1 MAVNLQNARGT
12 GAARPAGGLAAP
24 PEPDRLWTGNFLK
37 FLVINLFIFLGFDIL
52 LPTLT
57 LYLESFGATE
67 ADIGRIYS
75 VFVISSI
82 FMRMNADR
90 LAAGRSAL
98 ALARLGLW
106 ACGLAVI
113 LYYWVAHPY
122 LAMGVRLL
130 QGAGLGLATTL
141 LTSLASQAIP
151 PARMG
156 EGMGYLGLGTTLALA
171 IGPFLG
177 VWLMK
182 TWGFGPLFLAVAACY
197 LASIGVARTI
207 REVKPAEPERPRPG
221 LVLFSRLVWPQSL
234 LMFIMGLIFNTIIVY
249 MALFCQ
255 ERGLAH
261 ADGFFVLSTVGILAS
276 RLTSGRLYDH
286 FGHQFVITP
295 SAGLLLATMLL
306 LYNADSP
313 RLLFTASLLYGLS
326 TGALFPSLQALTLAK
341 VPLNRRTEATASFM
355 NSYDLGFGLGSLIM
369 GQLAFLTHR
378 YATVYLAA
386 AGGVLIFLA
395 FYLVFFIIRPR
406 LRTSPVDPS

>member
-1 MAVNLQNARGT
+1 MAKPEAST
-12 GAARPAGGLAAP
+12 GGSEH
-24 PEPDRLWTGNFLK
+24 PETDRLWTGNFLK
-37 FLVINLFIFLGFDIL
+37 FLLINLFIFLGFDIL

-75 VFVISSI
+75 VFVISAI

-98 ALARLGLW
+98 SLVCLGLW
-106 ACGLAVI
+106 ACGLAVS
-113 LYYWVAHPY
+113 LYYWVTHPY

-151 PARMG
+151 PSRMG

-182 TWGFGPLFLAVAACY
+182 TWGFGPLFAVVALCY

-207 REVKPAEPERPRPG
+207 RDVKLPPPRAGRARPG

-234 LMFIMGLIFNTIIVY
+234 LMFIMGLIFNTVIVY
-249 MALFCQ
+249 MALFCK

-261 ADGFFVLSTVGILAS
+261 ADGFFVLSTVGILIS
-276 RLTSGRLYDH
+276 RLNSGRLYDS
-286 FGHQFVITP
+286 FGHRCVITP
-295 SAGLLLATMLL
+295 AAGLLLTTMLI
-306 LYNADSP
+306 LYNAYSP

-326 TGALFPSLQALTLAK
+326 TGALFPSLQALTLAN
-341 VPLNRRTEATASFM
+341 VPLDRRTEATASFM
-355 NSYDLGFGLGSLIM
+355 NSYDLGFGLGSFLM

-378 YATVYLAA
+378 YAAVYLAA
-386 AGGVLIFLA
+386 AGGALIFLA
-395 FYLVFFIIRPR
+395 FYLGYYFIWLRRRP
-406 LRTSPVDPS
+406 